1 VQFTE
6 ITRAISEVG
15 YTVEGGEGEGGSCA
29 DMRRRMT
36 DGSRFE
42 GDFENGFRAGRGTLY
57 GAGFGREQVWVA
69 GEMEPVFVGKRVVD
83 VEVDCFCC

>member
-1 VQFTE
+1 
-6 ITRAISEVG
+6 
-15 YTVEGGEGEGGSCA
+15 
-29 DMRRRMT
+29 MT

-42 GDFENGFRAGRGTLY
+42 GDFENGFRAGRGTPY